1 MATPLA
7 SFDEQK
13 QALAETLLPLCPY
26 LLIDG
31 TQADTKLPEFLAK
44 KDLVLRLGRDARVMG
59 MPDLDL
65 GAQGFS
71 VTLSVR
77 GTRYFV
83 SVPWTA
89 VSRMWVA
96 EPFQGP
102 MVVWPDAAQ
111 QPKPPSEPPK
121 DGPKRGPGLRLVK
134 D

>member
-31 TQADTKLPEFLAK
+31 TQADAKLPDFLAK
-44 KDLVLRLGRDARVMG
+44 KDLVLRLGRDPRVMG

-65 GAQGFS
+65 AAGGFT

-89 VSRMWVA
+89 VSRIWVA

-102 MVVWPDAAQ
+102 MVVWPEAAQ
-111 QPKPPSEPPK
+111 TPKPPSEPPK
-121 DGPKRGPGLRLVK
+121 DGAKKGPGLRLVK

>member
-13 QALAETLLPLCPY
+13 QALVDTLLPLCPY
-26 LLIDG
+26 VLIDG
-31 TQADTKLPEFLAK
+31 THPSAKLPEFLAK

-59 MPDLDL
+59 MPDLDV
-65 GAQGFS
+65 GTAGFT

-89 VSRMWVA
+89 VSRAWIA
-96 EPFQGP
+96 EPFAGP
-102 MVVWPDAAQ
+102 MIVWPDAAQ
-111 QPKPPSEPPK
+111 APTPPSEPAK
-121 DGPKRGPGLRLVK
+121 DPSKKGPGLRLVK